1 MKHLRPLPFPA
12 RSLLPLAAIFFCS
25 ACSGLD
31 RPQPGYSSPG
41 QWAPQGQPPQGQW
54 TPQGQPPQ
62 GQWTPQGQPPM
73 AQPVPPGPG
82 QWVPPP
88 QQQAPVPWWPQ
99 GALPNLGGLPA
110 PVPGMPGVPGLPGGA
125 AQQCV
130 DGINQYRARN
140 GLPAMTRWF
149 ASEACAASEA
159 QSDAQAGQPHGSFG
173 RCGEGAQNVCPGWQG
188 PAEQMTGPCLQS
200 MYNEGPGADF
210 ARHGHYLNMMNPR
223 YTRVACGYFT
233 TPQGQVWAVQ
243 DFQ

>member
-1 MKHLRPLPFPA
+1 MKHLRT
-12 RSLLPLAAIFFCS
+12 LLPLAAILLCP

-31 RPQPGYSSPG
+31 RPQPGYRPQA
-41 QWAPQGQPPQGQW
+41 QWAPPGQW
-54 TPQGQPPQ
+54 TPQGQPM
-62 GQWTPQGQPPM
+62 GQPPLG
-73 AQPVPPGPG
+73 QPVPPGPG

-88 QQQAPVPWWPQ
+88 QQQQGWWPQ
-99 GALPNLGGLPA
+99 SALPGLGGLPL
-110 PVPGMPGVPGLPGGA
+110 PVPAIPGVPGLPGGA

-130 DGINQYRARN
+130 DGINQYRARS
-140 GLPAMTRWF
+140 GLPALARWF
-149 ASEACAASEA
+149 PTEPCAASEA

-173 RCGEGAQNVCPGWQG
+173 RCGEMGQNVCPGWQG

-210 ARHGHYLNMMNPR
+210 ATHGHYVNMMSPR
-223 YTRVACGYFT
+223 FTKVACGYFT